1 MALGKKS
8 RDSLKGVHS
17 DLKRLAYEMSR
28 VVDAEK
34 KRRGGVYKFDF
45 SVRDG
50 VRGEREQNK
59 AFDSG
64 NSKVRY
70 PDGKHNKKPSQAIH
84 FLPYPVRWP
93 QPIKLIPGE
102 SALISEY
109 SIKKFKKELKNYS
122 KQLGRFYQ
130 LIGFV
135 QAVATSLNIKV
146 RSGSDW
152 NRDGDIMDQN
162 FDDLAHWEVVID

>member
-28 VVDAEK
+28 QVDAEK

-50 VRGEREQNK
+50 VRGEAAQDK
-59 AFDSG
+59 AFKSG
-64 NSKVRY
+64 NSKVRF
-70 PDGKHNKKPSQAIH
+70 PNSKHNKKPGEAIH
-84 FLPYPVRWP
+84 FLPFPVKWP
-93 QPIKLIPGE
+93 QKPTLLPDMSW
-102 SALISEY
+102 SAIERY
-109 SIKKFKKELKNYS
+109 EKELKKYA

-162 FDDLAHWEVVID
+162 FDDLCHWEVFLN

>member
-50 VRGEREQNK
+50 VRGETAQAK
-59 AFDSG
+59 AFKSG
-64 NSKVRY
+64 NSKVTY
-70 PDGKHNKKPSQAIH
+70 PSSKHNNKPSEAIH
-84 FLPYPVRWP
+84 FRPYPVRWP
-93 QPIKLIPGE
+93 QKPEFQPHSSVIMVKQ
-102 SALISEY
+102 Y
-109 SIKKFKKELKNYS
+109 KKQMKIYG

-130 LIGFV
+130 LAGFV

-146 RSGSDW
+146 RWGGDW

-162 FDDLAHWEVVID
+162 FDDLAHWEVVVD